1 MNIFDILAAGQE
13 PKAEELSNE
22 ILKHLI
28 EELKEIFTVTEIKY
42 EVWNH
47 VPNLGKRM
55 TATLKDLP
63 DGWDITE
70 IMDRY
75 LKDYQLELSTTIWD
89 PLYEEEEIW
98 LSTMWTTKGHKERTD
113 WKEEPKK
120 IKLPLSMKYCSIIG
134 ADCACHDEKGCEYPE
149 KCGLL
154 KEVAE
159 NNNLERE
166 EKMAAVQEKP
176 IRHPCERP
184 CDVEWCS
191 KECFIRRGNIWNTQD
206 GGWVRNS
213 QGEILRTQNRECD
226 YDADQKEAEA
236 KTEEQEPQPLDIRGL
251 CDDGYCPNCDHA
263 FDQYLHPDE
272 IDCEVCPE
280 CGTPLDWT
288 SWHKMN
294 DPELKDK
301 YPDLDTRYI
310 NPDTKE
316 IEDHPFE
323 WNYTDTDP
331 PKIEDIYF
339 GCIISKDNVGEDMY
353 TYTTIRFMDG
363 VYWIFNHSNKEWLT
377 LAKGDT
383 VIAWREYTS
392 SELNTIRDYD
402 SMVIHEIEEEDGE
415 RDQEDM

>member
-1 MNIFDILAAGQE
+1 MKGYTCDGQMSIFEILGQE
-13 PKAEELSNE
+13 PREQSEAQE
-22 ILKHLI
+22 
-28 EELKEIFTVTEIKY
+28 KEK
-42 EVWNH
+42 
-47 VPNLGKRM
+47 P
-55 TATLKDLP
+55 
-63 DGWDITE
+63 
-70 IMDRY
+70 
-75 LKDYQLELSTTIWD
+75 Q
-89 PLYEEEEIW
+89 
-98 LSTMWTTKGHKERTD
+98 
-113 WKEEPKK
+113 
-120 IKLPLSMKYCSIIG
+120 
-134 ADCACHDEKGCEYPE
+134 
-149 KCGLL
+149 
-154 KEVAE
+154 
-159 NNNLERE
+159 
-166 EKMAAVQEKP
+166 MAAVMYE
-176 IRHPCERP
+176 CG
-184 CDVEWCS
+184 EWV
-191 KECFIRRGNIWNTQD
+191 KEHGKRLMF
-206 GGWVRNS
+206 
-213 QGEILRTQNRECD
+213 EELEENRFYIHD
-226 YDADQKEAEA
+226 YSTVSNEFFKVVYTKK
-236 KTEEQEPQPLDIRGL
+236 KTEDTIMYVDSPRGIKAEWSWGNSFSALSRKEWVNGEESNNGWFYEMPTEGKQMGWPLDIRGL

-288 SWHKMN
+288 RWHKMN

-331 PKIEDIYF
+331 QKIEDIYF
-339 GCIISKDNVGEDMY
+339 GCIVSKDNDGEDMY

-363 VYWIFNHSNKEWLT
+363 VYWIFNHPHKEWET

-415 RDQEDM
+415 RDQKDM

>member
-1 MNIFDILAAGQE
+1 MKGYTCDGQMSIFDILGQE
-13 PKAEELSNE
+13 PAKPKQQGYDYSNP
-22 ILKHLI
+22 ILNHML
-28 EELKEIFTVTEIKY
+28 EELKEIFTVTEINY
-42 EVWNH
+42 EVWDH

-98 LSTMWTTKGHKERTD
+98 LSTMWKTKGHKERTD
-113 WKEEPKK
+113 WKEET
-120 IKLPLSMKYCSIIG
+120 
-134 ADCACHDEKGCEYPE
+134 
-149 KCGLL
+149 
-154 KEVAE
+154 
-159 NNNLERE
+159 
-166 EKMAAVQEKP
+166 EKP
-176 IRHPCERP
+176 QMEAVKYECG
-184 CDVEWCS
+184 EWV
-191 KECFIRRGNIWNTQD
+191 KEHGQRVLFED
-206 GGWVRNS
+206 L
-213 QGEILRTQNRECD
+213 EIDKYYIHD
-226 YDADQKEAEA
+226 YSTVSHESFKVVYTKR
-236 KTEEQEPQPLDIRGL
+236 KTEDTIMYVDSPRGIKAEWSWGNTFSALSRKEWVNGEESGDGWFYEMPTEGKQMGWPLDIRGL

-288 SWHKMN
+288 RWHKMN

-339 GCIISKDNVGEDMY
+339 GCIISKDNAGEDMY

-415 RDQEDM
+415 RDQKDM

>member
-1 MNIFDILAAGQE
+1 MKGYTCDGQMSIFDILGQE
-13 PKAEELSNE
+13 PAKPKQQGYDYSNP
-22 ILKHLI
+22 ILNHML

-42 EVWNH
+42 EVWDH

-55 TATLKDLP
+55 NATLKDLP
-63 DGWDITE
+63 DVWDITE
-70 IMDRY
+70 MMDRY
-75 LKDYQLELSTTIWD
+75 LKDYELELSTTIWD
-89 PLYEEEEIW
+89 PLSGEKEIW
-98 LSTMWTTKGHKERTD
+98 LSTMWITKGHKERTD
-113 WKEEPKK
+113 WKEET
-120 IKLPLSMKYCSIIG
+120 
-134 ADCACHDEKGCEYPE
+134 EKPQ
-149 KCGLL
+149 
-154 KEVAE
+154 V
-159 NNNLERE
+159 
-166 EKMAAVQEKP
+166 AAVKYE
-176 IRHPCERP
+176 CG
-184 CDVEWCS
+184 EWV
-191 KECFIRRGNIWNTQD
+191 KEHGQRVLFEDIETDKYYIH
-206 GGWVRNS
+206 
-213 QGEILRTQNRECD
+213 D
-226 YDADQKEAEA
+226 YSTVSHESFKVVYTKR
-236 KTEEQEPQPLDIRGL
+236 KTEDAIMYVDSPRGIKAEWSWGNTFSALSRKEWVNGEESGDGWFYEMPTEGKQMGWPLDIRGL

-288 SWHKMN
+288 RWHKMN

-301 YPDLDTRYI
+301 YQDLDTRYI
-310 NPDTKE
+310 NPDTRE

-339 GCIISKDNVGEDMY
+339 GCIISKDNAGEDMY